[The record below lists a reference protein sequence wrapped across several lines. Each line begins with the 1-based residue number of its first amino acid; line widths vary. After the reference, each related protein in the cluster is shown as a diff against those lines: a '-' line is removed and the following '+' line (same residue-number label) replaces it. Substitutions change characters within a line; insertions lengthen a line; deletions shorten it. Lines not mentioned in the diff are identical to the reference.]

1 MELDG
6 NYGLSQAEVEQINKA
21 VEEEEQ
27 QKALAAQ
34 QQAQAQ
40 AAEAESEIPQPQQEQ
55 QTPTPEQTTEQPKPE
70 AEGSGYNTG
79 NPQLDADLE
88 RMGAPKPGTSDNPV
102 IQGLEEV
109 SNSVNTGIN
118 KGLRSV
124 TTAKERWEDMA
135 KGEDVG
141 GPDYEPEWDPFKQE
155 NGPPMAQTWWGKII
169 QEGSKAATIVGTGF
183 LALRGAAKLGVPGAR
198 ALSTGAATKAGVYG
212 RSAIGAI
219 GESAVDIDSQ
229 GSTMSDAI
237 VERVPFLSGPLALTT
252 TSPED
257 GPLLKT
263 FKNTVENLGLVGVAD
278 WISFKIGD
286 GINGVKARR
295 ASVEKSTVEAGQ
307 EQLLDSVAL
316 RATDDEITQVA
327 TEFNT
332 QNPQRNFDDL
342 DVNQQAQLVENA
354 KESGLIARQ
363 ADVAPDV
370 TGTYGAYKNKPMSDP
385 WQAAPMSG
393 KESAFDVLM
402 DAQLIGKR
410 ADGLGSTDLWTTPR
424 MAARLAKDPG
434 QFEQYMTDTVKNLLG
449 DKRYKEML
457 KKTDPNLLN
466 PASKESLF
474 RGAYDRYQEVMG
486 RDVASMDPAEFWEPL
501 SRSTAKGGYLA
512 QGEILAADLINA
524 ELFTQI
530 RDIATAGREIG
541 KFADLD
547 DIDGPLKALSDRL
560 VSGLTSIYRTRKV
573 VNGSIGKSMTK
584 SNLAELSLQATEE
597 AGKEATTQV
606 EALLKLIRSDAS
618 TDTVDAVMEIFSM
631 SNRPQSATDL
641 TAYIRGEMGRTGL
654 MGDKSKGMIF
664 NELNAVTTN
673 SLLSGPKTPV
683 KALKGTAVVSVV
695 RPLQTTFGSVPGAL
709 MGNFTSRAVMRSNMA
724 SLNAMREAVP
734 EALKLFQSKL
744 RAYWA
749 GDISTIKTR
758 YSDYTAKTDSAWERQ
773 RWFAQDSG
781 EASLGDQAAFAI
793 ANLGR
798 QINNSTLF
806 NYNTKIMAAT
816 DDAFRP
822 LMARAH
828 SRRKALYQA
837 LQDQK
842 AGKLDSLEDMAKRY
856 EDNFYKDLIDENGD
870 IDITKDTVLQSAFE
884 ESTLTTKLDGFGSDL
899 DSLMQK
905 NALTQPFFKFV
916 RTKLNEINLNYKNLP
931 LLGLAHKNSVDIMR
945 ATDDNMAMLAKQGID
960 TPEELANAKAL
971 LIGRQAFGTALT
983 FQASQFYMDGNLTG
997 DGPEDPAVKAS
1008 WVARGWKPRHIRI
1021 FGTWVDYDSLPPF
1034 NMILASVANVGD
1046 NMKKMGPKWGE
1057 ESFGKIAL
1065 ALSANTMDKA
1075 FFESFTPLQD
1085 LLSDKGGK
1093 VLAQLANN
1101 QVPLAS
1107 LRGSVGKILTPY
1119 FRELDNDFASTIRNR
1134 NLTTENLT
1142 GDPLPIKSDILNGKP
1157 LRDWNFWERSWAEL
1171 NPFGMSIEDEP
1182 SAGRQLLEQ
1191 SMYGRLPV
1199 RVSQY
1204 DGINMK
1210 NNAPLRAEFQLGIGT
1225 AKITV
1230 GFKTYKNPEEA
1241 LGALAKMPVVM
1252 NSLKQME
1259 KDYAAGIKME
1269 EKNYPHFDMIDNVFE
1284 QAQEK
1289 SWTAMQDNPEVQAL
1303 IDAKNQKAA
1312 DEFNRKREVQLSDQ
1326 QPNFILKNR

>member
-1 MELDG
+1 M
-6 NYGLSQAEVEQINKA
+6 
-21 VEEEEQ
+21 
-27 QKALAAQ
+27 
-34 QQAQAQ
+34 
-40 AAEAESEIPQPQQEQ
+40 
-55 QTPTPEQTTEQPKPE
+55 
-70 AEGSGYNTG
+70 
-79 NPQLDADLE
+79 
-88 RMGAPKPGTSDNPV
+88 
-102 IQGLEEV
+102 
-109 SNSVNTGIN
+109 
-118 KGLRSV
+118 
-124 TTAKERWEDMA
+124 
-135 KGEDVG
+135 
-141 GPDYEPEWDPFKQE
+141 
-155 NGPPMAQTWWGKII
+155 
-169 QEGSKAATIVGTGF
+169 
-183 LALRGAAKLGVPGAR
+183 
-198 ALSTGAATKAGVYG
+198 
-212 RSAIGAI
+212 
-219 GESAVDIDSQ
+219 
-229 GSTMSDAI
+229 
-237 VERVPFLSGPLALTT
+237 
-252 TSPED
+252 
-257 GPLLKT
+257 
-263 FKNTVENLGLVGVAD
+263 
-278 WISFKIGD
+278 
-286 GINGVKARR
+286 
-295 ASVEKSTVEAGQ
+295 
-307 EQLLDSVAL
+307 
-316 RATDDEITQVA
+316 
-327 TEFNT
+327 
-332 QNPQRNFDDL
+332 
-342 DVNQQAQLVENA
+342 
-354 KESGLIARQ
+354 
-363 ADVAPDV
+363 
-370 TGTYGAYKNKPMSDP
+370 
-385 WQAAPMSG
+385 
-393 KESAFDVLM
+393 
-402 DAQLIGKR
+402 
-410 ADGLGSTDLWTTPR
+410 
-424 MAARLAKDPG
+424 
-434 QFEQYMTDTVKNLLG
+434 
-449 DKRYKEML
+449 
-457 KKTDPNLLN
+457 
-466 PASKESLF
+466 
-474 RGAYDRYQEVMG
+474 
-486 RDVASMDPAEFWEPL
+486 
-501 SRSTAKGGYLA
+501 
-512 QGEILAADLINA
+512 
-524 ELFTQI
+524 

-560 VSGLTSIYRTRKV
+560 TLGLTGVYRARKLI
-573 VNGSIGKSMTK
+573 NGKIGKSMTK
-584 SNLAELSLQATEE
+584 ENLQELSLQASEE

-695 RPLQTTFGSVPGAL
+695 RPLQTSFGSVPGAL

-758 YSDYTAKTDSAWERQ
+758 YSDYTAKTDAAWERQ
-773 RWFAQDSG
+773 RWFAEDSG

-856 EDNFYKDLIDENGD
+856 EDNFYNDLIDENGD
-870 IDITKDTVLQSAFE
+870 IDITKDAVLQSAFE

-1021 FGTWVDYDSLPPF
+1021 LGKWISYDGLPPF
-1034 NMILASVANVGD
+1034 NMILSSVANVGD

-1057 ESFGKIAL
+1057 ESFSKIAL
-1065 ALSANTMDKA
+1065 ALSANEMDKA

-1085 LLSDKGGK
+1085 LMSDKGGK

-1199 RVSQY
+1199 RVSSY

-1252 NSLKQME
+1252 NSLKKME
-1259 KDYAAGIKME
+1259 EDYAAGIKME

-1284 QAQEK
+1284 QAQDK
-1289 SWTAMQDNPEVQAL
+1289 SWAAMQDNPEVQAL

>member
-34 QQAQAQ
+34 QQQQAEQAEAQA
-40 AAEAESEIPQPQQEQ
+40 EVPQPQQEQ
-55 QTPTPEQTTEQPKPE
+55 PQTPEQTTEQPK
-70 AEGSGYNTG
+70 AESTGNGYNTG

-109 SNSVNTGIN
+109 SNAVNTGVN

-141 GPDYEPEWDPFKQE
+141 GPDYAPEWDPFKQE
-155 NGPPMAQTWWGKII
+155 NGPPMAQTWWSKII
-169 QEGSKAATIVGTGF
+169 QEGAKSATIIGTGF
-183 LALRGAAKLGVPGAR
+183 LALRGAAKLGVPGAG
-198 ALSTGAATKAGVYG
+198 ALSTGAATKAGVLG

-229 GSTMSDAI
+229 SSTMSDAI
-237 VERVPFLSGPLALTT
+237 VQRVPFLEGPLSLTT

-286 GINGVKARR
+286 GINAVKARR

-316 RATDDEITQVA
+316 RATDDEIAQVA

-332 QNPQRNFDDL
+332 QNPNRNFDDL

-363 ADVAPDV
+363 ADTAPDV
-370 TGTYGAYKNKPMSDP
+370 TGTYGAYKNKQLSDP

-393 KESAFDVLM
+393 NESAFEVLM

-410 ADGLGSTDLWTTPR
+410 ADGLGSTDLWTTPK

-457 KKTDPNLLN
+457 KETDPNLLE
-466 PASKESLF
+466 PATKESLF

-486 RDVASMDPAEFWEPL
+486 RDVAGMDPAEFWEPMK
-501 SRSTAKGGYLA
+501 RSTKKEGYLST
-512 QGEILAADLINA
+512 GEILATDLINA

-547 DIDGPLKALSDRL
+547 DVDGPVKALSDRL
-560 VSGLTSIYRTRKV
+560 VSGLTSVYRSRKL
-573 VNGSIGKSMTK
+573 VNGSIGKNMTK
-584 SNLAELSLQATEE
+584 SNLKELSALATKE
-597 AGKEATTQV
+597 AGDEAKTQV

-631 SNRPQSATDL
+631 SNRPQNAADL
-641 TAYIRGEMGRTGL
+641 TAYIRGEMSRTGL
-654 MGDKSKGMIF
+654 MGDKGKGMIF

-695 RPLQTTFGSVPGAL
+695 RPLQTSLGSIPGSL
-709 MGNFTSRAVMRSNMA
+709 MGNFTSRSVLRSNMA
-724 SLNAMREAVP
+724 SLNALREAVP
-734 EALKLFQSKL
+734 EAMKLFQSKL

-758 YSDYTAKTDSAWERQ
+758 YSDYTAKTDAAWERQ
-773 RWFAQDSG
+773 RWYAQDSG
-781 EASLGDQAAFAI
+781 EASLGDQVAFAI
-793 ANLGR
+793 ANVGR

-870 IDITKDTVLQSAFE
+870 IDITKDAVLQSAFE
-884 ESTLTTKLDGFGSDL
+884 ESTLTTKLDGFGADL

-916 RTKLNEINLNYKNLP
+916 RTRLNEINLNYKNLP
-931 LLGLAHKNSVDIMR
+931 LLGLAHKNSIDIIR
-945 ATDDNMAMLAKQGID
+945 ATDDNMGMLAKQGIN

-971 LIGRQAFGTALT
+971 LIGRQAFGTGLT

-1008 WVARGWKPRHIRI
+1008 WVANGWKPRHIRI
-1021 FGTWVDYDSLPPF
+1021 MGQWVSYDGLPPF

-1057 ESFGKIAL
+1057 ESFQKIAL
-1065 ALSANTMDKA
+1065 AISANEMDKA
-1075 FFESFTPLQD
+1075 FFESFTPFQD
-1085 LLSDKGGK
+1085 LLSAKGGK

-1107 LRGSVGKILTPY
+1107 LRSSVGKILTPY

-1134 NLTTENLT
+1134 NLTTENIA
-1142 GDPLPIKSDILNGKP
+1142 GDPLPIKTNILNGEP
-1157 LRDWNFWERSWAEL
+1157 LRDWNFWERAWAEL
-1171 NPFGMSIEDEP
+1171 NPFGLSISDEP
-1182 SAGRQLLEQ
+1182 SAGSQLLTQ

-1199 RVSQY
+1199 RVTQY

-1210 NNAPLRAEFQLGIGT
+1210 NNAPLRAEFQKGIGT

-1230 GFKTYKNPEEA
+1230 GYKTYKNPEEA
-1241 LGALAKMPVVM
+1241 LGALAKMPVVL

-1259 KDYAAGIKME
+1259 EDYEAGIPME

-1289 SWTAMQDNPEVQAL
+1289 SWAAMQDNPEVQAL
-1303 IDAKNQKAA
+1303 IDQKNQKAA
-1312 DEFNRKREVQLSDQ
+1312 DEFNRKREVQLSVQ

>member
-449 DKRYKEML
+449 DKRYKELL

>member
-6 NYGLSQAEVEQINKA
+6 NYGLSQAEVEQINKTL
-21 VEEEEQ
+21 EEEEQ

-34 QQAQAQ
+34 QQQQAV
-40 AAEAESEIPQPQQEQ
+40 AAEEQAELPQPQQQ
-55 QTPTPEQTTEQPKPE
+55 QQEPQQVAEQPTE
-70 AEGSGYNTG
+70 EDTGNGYNTG
-79 NPQLDADLE
+79 NAKLDADLE
-88 RMGAPKPGTSDNPV
+88 RLGAPKPGTSDNPV
-102 IQGLEEV
+102 IKTAEEI
-109 SNSVNTGIN
+109 SNAWNNGIT

-124 TTAKERWEDMA
+124 TTAKERWQDMA
-135 KGEDVG
+135 AGEDVG
-141 GPDYEPEWDPFKQE
+141 SPDYEPEWDPFKPK
-155 NGPPMAQTWWGKII
+155 NGPPMAQTWWSGII
-169 QEGSKAATIVGTGF
+169 QEGVKSAVIGATGF
-183 LALRGAAKLGVPGAR
+183 LALRGAAKVGVPGAK

-212 RSAIGAI
+212 RSALAGAA
-219 GESAVDIDSQ
+219 EAAVDIDSQ
-229 GSTMSDAI
+229 SSTMSDAI
-237 VERVPFLSGPLALTT
+237 VQRVPFLEGPLSPLT
-252 TSPED
+252 TSPDD

-263 FKNTVENLGLVGVAD
+263 FKNIVENLGLVGVAD
-278 WISFKIGD
+278 WVSFKIGD
-286 GINGVKARR
+286 GINAVKARR
-295 ASVEKSTVEAGQ
+295 ASVEKSTIEAGQ

-363 ADVAPDV
+363 ADTAPDV
-370 TGTYGAYKNKPMSDP
+370 TGTYGAYKNKPLSDP

-393 KESAFDVLM
+393 KESAFEVLM

-410 ADGLGSTDLWTTPR
+410 ADGLGSTDLWTTPK

-434 QFEQYMTDTVKNLLG
+434 QFEQYMTDTVQNLLG

-457 KKTDPNLLN
+457 KDTDPNLLE
-466 PASKESLF
+466 PATKESLF

-486 RDVASMDPAEFWEPL
+486 RDVAAMDPAEFWEPMK
-501 SRSTAKGGYLA
+501 RSTKKDGYLST
-512 QGEILAADLINA
+512 GEILATDLINA

-560 VSGLTSIYRTRKV
+560 VGGLTSVYRSRKL
-573 VNGSIGKSMTK
+573 VNGSIGKNMTK
-584 SNLAELSLQATEE
+584 SNLKELSALATEE

-631 SNRPQSATDL
+631 SNRPQNAADL

-654 MGDKSKGMIF
+654 TSDKGKGMIF

-673 SLLSGPKTPV
+673 SLLSGPKTPL
-683 KALKGTAVVSVV
+683 KALKGTAVVTVV
-695 RPLQTTFGSVPGAL
+695 RPLQTALGSIPGSLA
-709 MGNFTSRAVMRSNMA
+709 GNFTNRAVLRSNMA

-734 EALKLFQSKL
+734 EAMKLFGSKL

-758 YSDYTAKTDSAWERQ
+758 YSDYTAKTDAAWERQ
-773 RWFAQDSG
+773 RWYAQDSG
-781 EASLGDQAAFAI
+781 EASLGDQVAFGI
-793 ANLGR
+793 ANIGR

-842 AGKLDSLEDMAKRY
+842 AGKLDILEDIAKRY

-870 IDITKDTVLQSAFE
+870 IDISKDTVLQSAFE
-884 ESTLTTKLDGFGSDL
+884 ESTLTTKLDGFGADL
-899 DSLMQK
+899 DALMQK

-916 RTKLNEINLNYKNLP
+916 RTRINEINLNYKSLP
-931 LLGLAHKNSVDIMR
+931 LLGLAHKNSIDIIR
-945 ATDDNMAMLAKQGID
+945 ATDDNMGMLAKQGIN

-971 LIGRQAFGTALT
+971 LIGRQAFGTGLT
-983 FQASQFYMDGNLTG
+983 FQATQFYMDGNLTG

-1021 FGTWVDYDSLPPF
+1021 MGKWVSYDGLPPF
-1034 NMILASVANVGD
+1034 NMILSSVANVGD

-1057 ESFGKIAL
+1057 ESFSKIAL
-1065 ALSANTMDKA
+1065 AISANEMDKA

-1093 VLAQLANN
+1093 VIAQLANN
-1101 QVPLAS
+1101 QVPLAA

-1134 NLTTENLT
+1134 NLTTENIA
-1142 GDPLPIKSDILNGKP
+1142 GDPLPIKSDVLNGEP

-1171 NPFGMSIEDEP
+1171 NPFGLSIPDEP
-1182 SAGRQLLEQ
+1182 SAGRQLLER

-1210 NNAPLRAEFQLGIGT
+1210 NNAPLRAEFQKGIGT
-1225 AKITV
+1225 AKITI
-1230 GFKTYKNPEEA
+1230 GYKTYKNPEEA
-1241 LGALAKMPVVM
+1241 LGALSKMPIVL

-1259 KDYAAGIKME
+1259 EDYAAGIKME
-1269 EKNYPHFDMIDNVFE
+1269 EKNYPHFDLIDNVFE
-1284 QAQEK
+1284 QAQEI
-1289 SWTAMQDNPEVQAL
+1289 SWAAMQDNPEVQAL
-1303 IDAKNQKAA
+1303 IDQKNQKSA
-1312 DEFNRKREVQLSDQ
+1312 DEFNRKRELQLSVQ

>member
-449 DKRYKEML
+449 DKRYKELL

-822 LMARAH
+822 VMARAH